1 MFCLSVEGTS
11 ELPQSQAV
19 LRFKLKPGWRL
30 EGGSKYGLLV
40 FLDAACSDEAHLVPE
55 GGHALNVKRMNQAIR
70 SAVLM
75 TY

>member
-11 ELPQSQAV
+11 ELPQSQVV
-19 LRFKLKPGWRL
+19 LGFQLKPGYRLLL
-30 EGGSKYGLLV
+30 EGGRSMGFL
-40 FLDAACSDEAHLVPE
+40 FLDAACSDEAYFERDHT
-55 GGHALNVKRMNQAIR
+55 LNVKRINQVIR